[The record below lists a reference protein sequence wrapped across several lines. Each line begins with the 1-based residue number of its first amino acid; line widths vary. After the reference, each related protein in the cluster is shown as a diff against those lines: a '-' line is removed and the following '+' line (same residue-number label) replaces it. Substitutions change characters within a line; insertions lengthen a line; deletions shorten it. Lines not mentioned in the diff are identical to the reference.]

1 MITMLVLRNIRRTA
15 EFIEA
20 DFYIEGEEPKGHVKI
35 SLPDGEYL
43 EVIPSPKYTHSTAPS
58 HAKYELQRLAKRE
71 TLPEEKKVF
80 WY

>member
-1 MITMLVLRNIRRTA
+1 MVILRNIKRTDTTM
-15 EFIEA
+15 EA
-20 DFYIEGEEPKGHVKI
+20 DFYVEGEEPKGYVKI

-58 HAKYELQRLAKRE
+58 HAKYELLRLAKRE
-71 TLPEEKKVF
+71 KLPEEKKVF